1 MFAISALLILT
12 AAYCGGAWLWL
23 SWKGFEN
30 GARFSYDQHV
40 EIERQTFHL
49 GLCFILALG
58 LLGLIWK

>member
-1 MFAISALLILT
+1 MFAISALLIFSAT
-12 AAYCGGAWLWL
+12 YCGGAWLWL
-23 SWKGFEN
+23 SWTAIRH
-30 GARFSYDQHV
+30 GARYSYEHHV

>member
-1 MFAISALLILT
+1 MFAISAPLILS

-23 SWKGFEN
+23 SFKGFQN
-30 GARFSYDQHV
+30 ATRYSYAEHV